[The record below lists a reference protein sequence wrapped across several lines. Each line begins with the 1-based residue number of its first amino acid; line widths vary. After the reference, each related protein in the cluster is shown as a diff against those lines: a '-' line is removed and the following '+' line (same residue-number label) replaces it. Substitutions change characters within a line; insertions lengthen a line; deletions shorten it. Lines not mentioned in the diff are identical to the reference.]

1 MNKIST
7 KLFIGFLCMAVLTIG
22 LLWMIQAGFMRN
34 SNQNSRIGTVAR
46 SVGAAAL
53 KGSAALNLKSL
64 EEDLNISLLLFDESG
79 NLLSGQPGTPM
90 MGMIIRACQSMI
102 PDQADGKAQLV
113 RTMGSRTRY
122 ALLGVPVTDGG
133 YLFAAFSLADFDE
146 SARIL
151 RGQLWLIT
159 LLLVLA
165 AVVLAVLLARK
176 FSKPIRAVTSAARD
190 LAAGQLE
197 VALPVQSNDEIGE
210 LTSALNDLSIQLQ
223 KTENL
228 RKELIANVSHELR
241 APLTVI
247 RGYAETVRDVTW
259 PDETKRTEQ
268 LSLISAEAARLS
280 RVVADILTY
289 SKLQAGVETLTVST
303 FPVCPVLT
311 DLVRKFDLAAAA
323 RQLSI
328 QLNCPEQAVSFD
340 RDKFEQVLTN
350 LLQNAVNHAD
360 PGTVIQ
366 VRVEPRNKVC
376 RIAVSNSCPD
386 IPLEE
391 LPRIWDRYYQAQN
404 VREDLRQGT
413 GLGLAIVRSI
423 LEKNQ
428 TGYGVDSR
436 GHSTTFWFDTLPVIL
451 ERRPNGKN

>member
-1 MNKIST
+1 MSRISS

-22 LLWMIQAGFMRN
+22 LLWMVQAGFMKD
-34 SNQNSRIGTVAR
+34 SNQNSRIR
-46 SVGAAAL
+46 SVAQSVRTAAQEGSGSQAL
-53 KGSAALNLKSL
+53 DSL
-64 EEDLNISLLLFDESG
+64 ASDMNISLLLFDADG
-79 NLLSGQPGTPM
+79 RLLSGRQGTPM
-90 MGMIIRACQSMI
+90 MGMVIRACQAMI
-102 PDQADGKAQLV
+102 PDQADGTPQLV
-113 RTMGSRTRY
+113 KTMGSPVRY
-122 ALLGVPVTDGG
+122 ALLGYPVKDGG
-133 YLFAAFSLADFDE
+133 YLFAAFSLADVDAA
-146 SARIL
+146 ARLL

-159 LLLVLA
+159 ILLVLA
-165 AVVLAVLLARK
+165 SVILAVVLARK
-176 FSKPIRAVTSAARD
+176 FSRPIRAVTSAARD
-190 LAAGQLE
+190 LAAGRLE

-228 RKELIANVSHELR
+228 RRELIANVSHELR

-289 SKLQAGVETLTVST
+289 SRLQAGVETLSVTS
-303 FPVCPVLT
+303 FPICPVLA
-311 DLVRKFDLAAAA
+311 DLARKFELPAAA
-323 RQLSI
+323 RQLTI
-328 QLNCPEQAVSFD
+328 TVNCPEQAISFD
-340 RDKFEQVLTN
+340 RDKFEQVMTN

-360 PGTVIQ
+360 PGTAIE
-366 VRVEPRNKVC
+366 VRAEPHGAVSRL
-376 RIAVSNSCPD
+376 AVSNTGAD
-386 IPLEE
+386 IPPEE

-423 LEKNQ
+423 CEQHKVR
-428 TGYGVDSR
+428 YGVTS
-436 GHSTTFWFDTLPVIL
+436 GSGKTTFWFETIAGDSSIS
-451 ERRPNGKN
+451 